1 MAKKSKRVLSVLLTL
16 VMILGLLPTSAFA
29 YDNSRQVGSYV
40 GYDAATGQKTGEQYA
55 TAEEA
60 TQVLEKDGV
69 TMQKNISAA
78 GTENLFN
85 IDLIVTTQEQLEE
98 VPMSPDA
105 AVVLV
110 IDSSYSMNYNDDGCD
125 AYCKENHYKSGWY
138 PIGTTISGRIIYD
151 YMSHEQYHDGSSY
164 FTAWPV
170 ESERRITKA
179 KTAASN
185 FVDDFM
191 SDAGDATR
199 LVSVVSFNG
208 KGYVNQ
214 GWTES
219 AADAK
224 RAISQITTDS
234 STNIED
240 GLQEAYDLLG
250 RRDVQGIKSKYVI
263 LLTDGAPTKSNQS
276 SHSVREYAE
285 DAAAVAQKIRVDRQ
299 ATLYTLAYAVADET
313 LYETRN
319 EKVTVGQWLEN
330 DVASK
335 DCAYNA
341 TTGDEISISLDDIME
356 TISKLMQAWQVTDP
370 MGTYMKVPTVTSEK
384 EKDVVT
390 VTGNGT
396 GDGSILW
403 NLWLDTPEV
412 SGSSPKTYTYKLSYQ
427 VELDTAIKGFKEDT
441 YYETNKPTSLKYAVD
456 LVNDDGS
463 LNVSANIKTAY
474 FNIPTV
480 EGEIP
485 EYEYHVEYYLQGEAE
500 KGDYKNYE
508 PEDSSTPVKAD
519 LHSTQTILVN
529 GTIPENIKNKYNSE
543 FYHCAGAD
551 PASVTITNDP
561 AKNVIKVYYDHD
573 TVDVTVNH
581 FYKTITIFE
590 DNTSNED
597 TVDYEGPY
605 PVTYEDCNVG
615 EEFTAEK
622 MEYLDGVKFTFE
634 EKNSD
639 PLTIDE
645 LGNEDEVINLRYV
658 RTVDRR
664 NKANI
669 LEQYV
674 LVDKAWELNEQGK
687 YELESTPSDPY
698 EVYHSKDDP
707 NANWREFDP
716 YTAKVDKPDV
726 IPDGYTFDHAEATN
740 GIVEGTQAKTILAEG
755 DNTLTL
761 YYEKELPD
769 TREPATVTIRHFYT
783 MDRTYI
789 ENGEVKHE
797 QYTKVEDTDAA
808 VTVTEGIYVGE
819 SFTAGAESLKTEYDG
834 FQFTPDASNDYKLEK
849 LSSDPAENVINIYY
863 TYSGSTTP
871 DETTITVIH
880 EYYDATKVYNEET
893 DEIEIDYEP
902 NDELTKEISYPNAA
916 HPLYNVL
923 YVGQKFEAP
932 LNPVDGYEFNEA
944 KSDERVVNALAA
956 TNDPITLRYYETDP
970 DEGRDEAS
978 IAVRHTYKT
987 NWTVANPSGLG
998 TTVRPDTDAQS
1009 VERDPDLDNYSGH
1022 QGDPFTPTPN
1032 PTYDGKDYQLTSGNA
1047 GEVKLTAPGSNGTI
1061 PLVYE
1066 RSDSDLT
1073 SATYTVTHHYN
1084 LRTMS
1089 VVNGTAQWS
1098 DWQEVGTSENFTI
1111 NGGQQLPK
1119 ELYVGNTFTVDKAE
1133 TFAYD
1138 LNGDGVAENLTFTMG
1153 GNPGLTVK
1161 VDSETGHLDIN
1172 YYYSDELPQAP
1183 VRVRHEYTEH
1193 KFLYSPSGVEIE
1205 DTNVTYNPSSSN
1217 WIITWH
1223 YVGET
1228 VQVDPLPL
1236 DYTYSGTS
1244 NGTLNADGKVEITV
1258 ASGNND
1264 VILSYSKDTD
1274 RRDSASV
1281 TVTHIYKTRDYDGS
1295 TTEVSRNS
1303 YTISYFAGMPF
1314 TVSYNTMGG
1323 IYPKSGISVTAS
1335 GEYTETVMQDAV
1347 TLSNVV
1353 SGDGNSITITYIR
1366 DVDTRQTTKVQVTY
1380 NYYARDTYTDD
1391 DTMSDADYIAQEGM
1405 KPEYTVVEI
1414 LDSKSQGVWVGH
1426 EYTAAD
1432 KPEYTVGEGDEA
1444 VTLTYGFVNST
1455 PEGRK
1460 IDSLEAMEAGSTA
1473 VPEKNQIVVNY
1484 LRKYSTDPGTV
1495 TYTVVHEYYSSGRFM
1510 GSTQSTE
1517 TGKPGSTV
1525 SADDI
1530 GKITSFEGR
1539 NYSYLSA
1546 DPETMVLAADGENVM
1561 TLRYTRSS
1569 GGGGGGGG
1577 STDPDT
1583 DPDPGTDIE
1592 DPDVPTTDLPDVPT
1606 GEPTEPVEE
1615 PTEIE
1620 EPEVPM
1626 AEAPE
1631 TGDSNFAYL
1640 HLLSLASAL
1649 GLVALFLSDK
1659 RSKKHRDEA

>member
-1 MAKKSKRVLSVLLTL
+1 M
-16 VMILGLLPTSAFA
+16 
-29 YDNSRQVGSYV
+29 
-40 GYDAATGQKTGEQYA
+40 
-55 TAEEA
+55 
-60 TQVLEKDGV
+60 
-69 TMQKNISAA
+69 
-78 GTENLFN
+78 
-85 IDLIVTTQEQLEE
+85 
-98 VPMSPDA
+98 
-105 AVVLV
+105 
-110 IDSSYSMNYNDDGCD
+110 
-125 AYCKENHYKSGWY
+125 
-138 PIGTTISGRIIYD
+138 
-151 YMSHEQYHDGSSY
+151 
-164 FTAWPV
+164 
-170 ESERRITKA
+170 
-179 KTAASN
+179 
-185 FVDDFM
+185 
-191 SDAGDATR
+191 
-199 LVSVVSFNG
+199 
-208 KGYVNQ
+208 
-214 GWTES
+214 
-219 AADAK
+219 
-224 RAISQITTDS
+224 
-234 STNIED
+234 
-240 GLQEAYDLLG
+240 
-250 RRDVQGIKSKYVI
+250 
-263 LLTDGAPTKSNQS
+263 
-276 SHSVREYAE
+276 
-285 DAAAVAQKIRVDRQ
+285 
-299 ATLYTLAYAVADET
+299 
-313 LYETRN
+313 
-319 EKVTVGQWLEN
+319 
-330 DVASK
+330 
-335 DCAYNA
+335 
-341 TTGDEISISLDDIME
+341 
-356 TISKLMQAWQVTDP
+356 
-370 MGTYMKVPTVTSEK
+370 
-384 EKDVVT
+384 
-390 VTGNGT
+390 
-396 GDGSILW
+396 
-403 NLWLDTPEV
+403 
-412 SGSSPKTYTYKLSYQ
+412 
-427 VELDTAIKGFKEDT
+427 
-441 YYETNKPTSLKYAVD
+441 
-456 LVNDDGS
+456 
-463 LNVSANIKTAY
+463 
-474 FNIPTV
+474 
-480 EGEIP
+480 
-485 EYEYHVEYYLQGEAE
+485 
-500 KGDYKNYE
+500 
-508 PEDSSTPVKAD
+508 
-519 LHSTQTILVN
+519 
-529 GTIPENIKNKYNSE
+529 
-543 FYHCAGAD
+543 
-551 PASVTITNDP
+551 
-561 AKNVIKVYYDHD
+561 
-573 TVDVTVNH
+573 
-581 FYKTITIFE
+581 
-590 DNTSNED
+590 
-597 TVDYEGPY
+597 
-605 PVTYEDCNVG
+605 
-615 EEFTAEK
+615 
-622 MEYLDGVKFTFE
+622 
-634 EKNSD
+634 
-639 PLTIDE
+639 
-645 LGNEDEVINLRYV
+645 
-658 RTVDRR
+658 
-664 NKANI
+664 
-669 LEQYV
+669 
-674 LVDKAWELNEQGK
+674 
-687 YELESTPSDPY
+687 
-698 EVYHSKDDP
+698 
-707 NANWREFDP
+707 
-716 YTAKVDKPDV
+716 
-726 IPDGYTFDHAEATN
+726 
-740 GIVEGTQAKTILAEG
+740 
-755 DNTLTL
+755 
-761 YYEKELPD
+761 
-769 TREPATVTIRHFYT
+769 
-783 MDRTYI
+783 
-789 ENGEVKHE
+789 
-797 QYTKVEDTDAA
+797 
-808 VTVTEGIYVGE
+808 
-819 SFTAGAESLKTEYDG
+819 
-834 FQFTPDASNDYKLEK
+834 
-849 LSSDPAENVINIYY
+849 
-863 TYSGSTTP
+863 
-871 DETTITVIH
+871 
-880 EYYDATKVYNEET
+880 
-893 DEIEIDYEP
+893 
-902 NDELTKEISYPNAA
+902 
-916 HPLYNVL
+916 
-923 YVGQKFEAP
+923 
-932 LNPVDGYEFNEA
+932 
-944 KSDERVVNALAA
+944 
-956 TNDPITLRYYETDP
+956 
-970 DEGRDEAS
+970 
-978 IAVRHTYKT
+978 
-987 NWTVANPSGLG
+987 
-998 TTVRPDTDAQS
+998 
-1009 VERDPDLDNYSGH
+1009 
-1022 QGDPFTPTPN
+1022 
-1032 PTYDGKDYQLTSGNA
+1032 
-1047 GEVKLTAPGSNGTI
+1047 TAPGSNDTI
-1061 PLVYE
+1061 QLVYE

-1098 DWQEVGTSENFTI
+1098 GWQEVGTSENFTI

-1161 VDSETGHLDIN
+1161 VDSETGHLDIY

>member
-16 VMILGLLPTSAFA
+16 VMILGLLPTSVFA
-29 YDNSRQVGSYV
+29 YEQDQVVSN
-40 GYDAATGQKTGEQYA
+40 GQEVTEADGRVVHSKMINQTGENKFEI
-55 TAEEA
+55 TLTVKTKEE
-60 TQVLEKDGV
+60 
-69 TMQKNISAA
+69 I
-78 GTENLFN
+78 
-85 IDLIVTTQEQLEE
+85 QEQA
-98 VPMSPDA
+98 VSQDA

-110 IDSSYSMNYNDDGCD
+110 LDVSNSMDDEVKGSQKITQAKAAAKDFVDSFVKDAGEGSRMVSIVEFGSNAMTVSDWTEANGNAGAAKDSIDEVQIGFTCPENQASVSYVPFEGWYCSNCKRACNRNHTCYND
-125 AYCKENHYKSGWY
+125 
-138 PIGTTISGRIIYD
+138 
-151 YMSHEQYHDGSSY
+151 
-164 FTAWPV
+164 
-170 ESERRITKA
+170 
-179 KTAASN
+179 
-185 FVDDFM
+185 
-191 SDAGDATR
+191 AG
-199 LVSVVSFNG
+199 G
-208 KGYVNQ
+208 
-214 GWTES
+214 
-219 AADAK
+219 
-224 RAISQITTDS
+224 
-234 STNIED
+234 TNIEG
-240 GLQEAYDLLG
+240 GLRLANNLL
-250 RRDVQGIKSKYVI
+250 KSSAVADIENTYVV
-263 LLTDGAPTKSNQS
+263 LLTDGVPTYHVSDGDETS
-276 SHSVREYAE
+276 STTFMVGTYGGGTRADHQDYHDIYCTKREWGHQQHGDNIPKQIKDQGA
-285 DAAAVAQKIRVDRQ
+285 K
-299 ATLYTLAYAVADET
+299 LYTVAYDMTGSKNGNVNNTSAKTWLTNFSTQMIAADEDIFAG
-313 LYETRN
+313 L
-319 EKVTVGQWLEN
+319 GQ
-330 DVASK
+330 VA
-335 DCAYNA
+335 
-341 TTGDEISISLDDIME
+341 EII
-356 TISKLMQAWQVTDP
+356 TNQAKAWILKDP
-370 MGTYMKVPTVTSEK
+370 MGEFIDFDETTPGVRVGTTEELEGSDAVLQYNKDTKTLTWDLKSDAVNREKKGDYWVYTFTYAIT
-384 EKDVVT
+384 
-390 VTGNGT
+390 
-396 GDGSILW
+396 
-403 NLWLDTPEV
+403 
-412 SGSSPKTYTYKLSYQ
+412 
-427 VELDTAIKGFKEDT
+427 LDTANKDFDENKEGGYPTNGTTTLT
-441 YYETNKPTSLKYAVD
+441 YMLSDENGVLQPDLKTTK
-456 LVNDDGS
+456 LV
-463 LNVSANIKTAY
+463 V
-474 FNIPTV
+474 PVV

-508 PEDSSTPVKAD
+508 PEDSSTPDKAD
-519 LHSTQTILVN
+519 LHSTQTILVD
-529 GTIPENIKNKYNSE
+529 GQIPENIKNKYNSE

-581 FYKTITIFE
+581 FYKTITISE
-590 DNTSNED
+590 NGTSDED
-597 TVDYEGPY
+597 TVDYDGPH

-622 MEYLDGVKFTFE
+622 IEYRDGEKFTFE
-634 EKNSD
+634 EKKSD

-645 LGNEDEVINLRYV
+645 LGYTNDPIDLYYV
-658 RTVDRR
+658 RTVDQR

-687 YELESTPSDPY
+687 YELVSTPSDPY
-698 EVYHSKDDP
+698 KVYHSKDDL

-716 YTAKVDKPDV
+716 YTAEVDKPDV
-726 IPDGYTFDHAEATN
+726 IADGYTFDHAEATN

-819 SFTAGAESLKTEYDG
+819 SFTAGAEFLKTEYKG
-834 FQFTPDASNDYKLEK
+834 FQFTPDASNVYTLEP

-863 TYSGSTTP
+863 TYSGSATP

-902 NDELTKEISYPNAA
+902 NDELTKEISYPNTA
-916 HPLYNVL
+916 HSLYNVL

-932 LNPVDGYEFNEA
+932 LNSVYGYEFNEA
-944 KSDERVVNALAA
+944 KSDDRVVNELAA

-1022 QGDPFTPTPN
+1022 QGDPFTPTLN
-1032 PTYDGKDYQLTSGNA
+1032 PTYDGKDYQLTSDNA
-1047 GEVKLTAPGSNGTI
+1047 GEVKLTAPGDNGTI
-1061 PLVYE
+1061 QLVYE

-1098 DWQEVGTSENFTI
+1098 GWQEVGTSENFTI

-1161 VDSETGHLDIN
+1161 VDSETGHLDIY

>member
-1 MAKKSKRVLSVLLTL
+1 MVILVRCFSANAKTVSGWTNANGTIDAVEASIDKVQIGFVYDYDFFGDPISDLGGTNIEAGLRLANNLLGQVSDIGNKYVVLLSDGVPTYHVANWDESSSTTFMAGTYGGGTKATHEDYHDIYCTKRWWDHQQHGDNIPKQIKDQGAKLYTVAYDLRGNNNGYVNDQNATQWLANFSTKMIDAGDDIFEGLEQIAEIIVNQAKAWILTDPMSTFVEVDTSALPSDVAVGTTAELENSDAVRKYYTDTKTL
-16 VMILGLLPTSAFA
+16 VWDL
-29 YDNSRQVGSYV
+29 
-40 GYDAATGQKTGEQYA
+40 KGE
-55 TAEEA
+55 TERSKE
-60 TQVLEKDGV
+60 TVDGV
-69 TMQKNISAA
+69 TWY
-78 GTENLFN
+78 TYTF
-85 IDLIVTTQEQLEE
+85 T
-98 VPMSPDA
+98 
-105 AVVLV
+105 
-110 IDSSYSMNYNDDGCD
+110 
-125 AYCKENHYKSGWY
+125 Y
-138 PIGTTISGRIIYD
+138 PI
-151 YMSHEQYHDGSSY
+151 ELN
-164 FTAWPV
+164 
-170 ESERRITKA
+170 
-179 KTAASN
+179 TAA
-185 FVDDFM
+185 
-191 SDAGDATR
+191 
-199 LVSVVSFNG
+199 
-208 KGYVNQ
+208 
-214 GWTES
+214 E
-219 AADAK
+219 
-224 RAISQITTDS
+224 
-234 STNIED
+234 
-240 GLQEAYDLLG
+240 
-250 RRDVQGIKSKYVI
+250 
-263 LLTDGAPTKSNQS
+263 
-276 SHSVREYAE
+276 
-285 DAAAVAQKIRVDRQ
+285 
-299 ATLYTLAYAVADET
+299 
-313 LYETRN
+313 
-319 EKVTVGQWLEN
+319 
-330 DVASK
+330 
-335 DCAYNA
+335 
-341 TTGDEISISLDDIME
+341 
-356 TISKLMQAWQVTDP
+356 
-370 MGTYMKVPTVTSEK
+370 
-384 EKDVVT
+384 
-390 VTGNGT
+390 
-396 GDGSILW
+396 
-403 NLWLDTPEV
+403 
-412 SGSSPKTYTYKLSYQ
+412 
-427 VELDTAIKGFKEDT
+427 GFKEDNP
-441 YYETNKPTSLKYAVD
+441 YPTNDPTSLSYMITK
-456 LVNDDGS
+456 DGE
-463 LNVSANIKTAY
+463 LDPTLYNVPLTV
-474 FNIPTV
+474 PTV
-480 EGEIP
+480 KGEIP

-519 LHSTQTILVN
+519 LHSTQTILVD
-529 GTIPENIKNKYNSE
+529 GQIPENIKNKYNSE

-581 FYKTITIFE
+581 FYKTITISE
-590 DNTSNED
+590 NGTSDED
-597 TVDYEGPY
+597 TVDYDGPH

-615 EEFTAEK
+615 EEVTAET
-622 MEYLDGVKFTFE
+622 MEYRDGEKFTFE
-634 EKNSD
+634 EKKSD

-645 LGNEDEVINLRYV
+645 LGYTNESIDLYYV
-658 RTVDRR
+658 RTVDQR

-687 YELESTPSDPY
+687 YELVSTPSDPY
-698 EVYHSKDDP
+698 EVYNSKNDP

-789 ENGEVKHE
+789 VDGEVKHE
-797 QYTKVEDTDAA
+797 QYTKVEDKDAE

-819 SFTAGAESLKTEYDG
+819 SFTAGAEFLKTEYDG

-849 LSSDPAENVINIYY
+849 LSSAPAENVINIYY

-944 KSDERVVNALAA
+944 KSDDRVVNALAA

-970 DEGRDEAS
+970 DEGRAEAS

-1022 QGDPFTPTPN
+1022 QGDPFTPTLN

-1061 PLVYE
+1061 QLVYE

-1098 DWQEVGTSENFTI
+1098 GWQEVGTSENFTI

-1161 VDSETGHLDIN
+1161 VDSETGHLDIY